1 MSVPRQDKCGLVD
14 VPEEVAEMKIR
25 SKRYK
30 ESEKEIDR
38 ANSYSLKDAIS
49 ILKKLRPP
57 KFDASVDLHFN
68 INVDPKKSDQMV
80 RGTVV
85 LPHGTG
91 KKVRVAVFCKG
102 ENEKL
107 AREANADYVGGN
119 DLIDKVAGGFLDF
132 DCAIATP
139 DMMKDLSKLGKI
151 LGPRGLMPSPKTGT
165 VTNDIVKAVEDVR
178 KGKVEFRTD
187 KQSGIHLSVGK
198 LSFSEDKLHENASR
212 VIEMVNET
220 RPSSVKGKFIKS
232 LFISSTMN
240 CGFKLAI

>member
-1 MSVPRQDKCGLVD
+1 M
-14 VPEEVAEMKIR
+14 EESR

-30 ESEKEIDR
+30 ESEKQVER
-38 ANSYSLKDAIS
+38 QKAYSLKDALAT
-49 ILKKLRPP
+49 LKKLSPP

-91 KKVRVAVFCKG
+91 KKVRVAVFCRG

-107 AREANADYVGGN
+107 AKEANADYIGGN
-119 DLIDKVAGGFLDF
+119 ELIDKVAGGFLDF

-139 DMMKDLSKLGKI
+139 DMMKDLSRLGKV

-165 VTNDIVKAVEDVR
+165 VTNEIVKAIEDVR
-178 KGKVEFRTD
+178 RGKIEFRVD
-187 KQSGIHLSVGK
+187 KQGGIHLSIGK
-198 LSFSEDKLHENASR
+198 ISFAEDKLYDNASR
-212 VIEMVNET
+212 VIEMINEAK
-220 RPSSVKGKFIKS
+220 PASVKGKFIKS

-240 CGFKLAI
+240 CGLQLAI